1 MARIFLRKL
10 HHLIGVFVGIILL
23 GSCID
28 DHLQKIIDGKIKVQL
43 SPELEIPVAQ
53 FRMELQDILR
63 NEGALITDSN
73 DLSLRLIYRDA
84 SLLNKSVGDV
94 LNIPDQSLSTT
105 STRIGPV
112 RINDF
117 TVQKSLTLNEIL
129 PSLDSTTRRA
139 LFVADSM
146 GVQVPFPSIPL
157 QSGGTHAIN
166 PISVFNYA
174 VLDSGRLQ
182 VSITNQWAATIGVL
196 VLNVKN
202 PGNQSI
208 GKIRFFNLTP
218 NSSGSSFIDLQY
230 QTLNS
235 NLSFAI
241 DSIHVP
247 SSTQPVPVA
256 LNQSLTINVTG
267 TGLMIASANAQ
278 IPGQN
283 LGTDTSKIDF
293 SFDNGERIYEIMLD
307 SGSLNLDFRTSVPI
321 NIRCSIAIPGI
332 RNLNGIPLNRTFTI
346 TGGSPNLIRIDLSNH
361 LIDLKQYS
369 RGFNE
374 LEIIFSKE
382 ILPSANSVN
391 ISQDDS
397 ITFSYSLNNLR
408 LNYAKGSFGTR
419 NIVAD
424 PATANL
430 DLEFLKQINGTVFI
444 ANPQIR
450 FNIQN
455 SLGVPSRLNLELSG
469 SRLGNAPV
477 TINLNN
483 QTIPTPASIGSVA
496 TGTLQIN
503 RNNSSLPQ
511 LLSLP
516 PDSLRA
522 GGSIELNPNGLN
534 DTNFV
539 TKSSA
544 LSIGMEIEIPF
555 ELSVRGLGFQD
566 TAEFSGLLFE
576 SLESASLIIKA
587 ENGFPFDFITEFA
600 FLDSNMNIV
609 HQDSINLMPSA
620 AVDMN
625 GKVISPAFNTARI
638 ALNAQALKALEHAR
652 YMATEFTLQ
661 TPQNGQQIVKI
672 YSDYHILLKVG
683 VEGKGKFN
691 IP

>member
-1 MARIFLRKL
+1 
-10 HHLIGVFVGIILL
+10 
-23 GSCID
+23 
-28 DHLQKIIDGKIKVQL
+28 
-43 SPELEIPVAQ
+43 
-53 FRMELQDILR
+53 
-63 NEGALITDSN
+63 
-73 DLSLRLIYRDA
+73 
-84 SLLNKSVGDV
+84 
-94 LNIPDQSLSTT
+94 
-105 STRIGPV
+105 
-112 RINDF
+112 
-117 TVQKSLTLNEIL
+117 
-129 PSLDSTTRRA
+129 
-139 LFVADSM
+139 
-146 GVQVPFPSIPL
+146 
-157 QSGGTHAIN
+157 
-166 PISVFNYA
+166 
-174 VLDSGRLQ
+174 
-182 VSITNQWAATIGVL
+182 
-196 VLNVKN
+196 
-202 PGNQSI
+202 
-208 GKIRFFNLTP
+208 
-218 NSSGSSFIDLQY
+218 
-230 QTLNS
+230 
-235 NLSFAI
+235 
-241 DSIHVP
+241 
-247 SSTQPVPVA
+247 
-256 LNQSLTINVTG
+256 
-267 TGLMIASANAQ
+267 
-278 IPGQN
+278 
-283 LGTDTSKIDF
+283 
-293 SFDNGERIYEIMLD
+293 
-307 SGSLNLDFRTSVPI
+307 
-321 NIRCSIAIPGI
+321 
-332 RNLNGIPLNRTFTI
+332 
-346 TGGSPNLIRIDLSNH
+346 
-361 LIDLKQYS
+361 
-369 RGFNE
+369 
-374 LEIIFSKE
+374 
-382 ILPSANSVN
+382 
-391 ISQDDS
+391 
-397 ITFSYSLNNLR
+397 
-408 LNYAKGSFGTR
+408 
-419 NIVAD
+419 
-424 PATANL
+424 
-430 DLEFLKQINGTVFI
+430 LEFLKQINGTVFI

-483 QTIPTPASIGSVA
+483 QTIPTPANMGSVA

-516 PDSLRA
+516 PDSIRA

-544 LSIGMEIEIPF
+544 LSIAMEIEIPF

-620 AVDMN
+620 SVDMN

-638 ALNAQALKALEHAR
+638 SLNPQALKALENAR

>member
-1 MARIFLRKL
+1 
-10 HHLIGVFVGIILL
+10 V
-23 GSCID
+23 D
-28 DHLQKIIDGKIKVQL
+28 
-43 SPELEIPVAQ
+43 E
-53 FRMELQDILR
+53 
-63 NEGALITDSN
+63 
-73 DLSLRLIYRDA
+73 
-84 SLLNKSVGDV
+84 V
-94 LNIPDQSLSTT
+94 LNIPDQSLSTA
-105 STRIGPV
+105 STKIGPV
-112 RINDF
+112 RLYDF
-117 TVQKSLTLNEIL
+117 TVQKSLTFNEIL

-139 LFVADSM
+139 LFLADSL

-218 NSSGSSFIDLQY
+218 NSSGSSFIDLQS

-235 NLSFAI
+235 NLSFSI

-307 SGSLNLDFRTSVPI
+307 SGSLNLDFRTSVPV

-450 FNIQN
+450 FHIQN

-477 TINLNN
+477 T
-483 QTIPTPASIGSVA
+483 
-496 TGTLQIN
+496 
-503 RNNSSLPQ
+503 
-511 LLSLP
+511 
-516 PDSLRA
+516 
-522 GGSIELNPNGLN
+522 
-534 DTNFV
+534 
-539 TKSSA
+539 
-544 LSIGMEIEIPF
+544 
-555 ELSVRGLGFQD
+555 
-566 TAEFSGLLFE
+566 
-576 SLESASLIIKA
+576 
-587 ENGFPFDFITEFA
+587 
-600 FLDSNMNIV
+600 
-609 HQDSINLMPSA
+609 
-620 AVDMN
+620 
-625 GKVISPAFNTARI
+625 
-638 ALNAQALKALEHAR
+638 
-652 YMATEFTLQ
+652 
-661 TPQNGQQIVKI
+661 
-672 YSDYHILLKVG
+672 
-683 VEGKGKFN
+683 
-691 IP
+691 